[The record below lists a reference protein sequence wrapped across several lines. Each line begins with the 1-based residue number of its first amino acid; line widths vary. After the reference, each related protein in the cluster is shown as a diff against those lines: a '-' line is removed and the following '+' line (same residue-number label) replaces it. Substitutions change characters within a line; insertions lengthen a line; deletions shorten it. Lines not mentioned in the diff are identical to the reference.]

1 MADRYPIRGKE
12 SRSMAS
18 IRDHFTSGIG
28 NAKMGVWFV
37 PQTFHWGAY
46 QKPVENFRFP
56 TENEMRSMMLLAM
69 NMGAKGYCFY
79 SYSTIFDR
87 QEKIFPGSAKKF
99 WPQVV
104 RVARML
110 KSLEE
115 FFFTDDVTRVACVN
129 KGKNKVEAKLYRSGK
144 KVCVVI
150 TCDGP
155 GRAEAVLRLP
165 ELKLKSLYGN
175 TVRQKDGTYKFTGL
189 DIGSDVLTGE
199 IK

>member
-1 MADRYPIRGKE
+1 
-12 SRSMAS
+12 
-18 IRDHFTSGIG
+18 
-28 NAKMGVWFV
+28 
-37 PQTFHWGAY
+37 
-46 QKPVENFRFP
+46 
-56 TENEMRSMMLLAM
+56 
-69 NMGAKGYCFY
+69 
-79 SYSTIFDR
+79 
-87 QEKIFPGSAKKF
+87 
-99 WPQVV
+99 
-104 RVARML
+104 ML

-129 KGKNKVEAKLYRSGK
+129 KGKNFVEAKLYRSGK

-175 TVRQKDGTYKFTGL
+175 SVRQKDGTYKFTGL